1 MRINNNVTALNANKN
16 AGLNRISAAKN
27 TEKASSGK
35 QINKAADNAAG
46 LAISEKMRAQISGLN
61 MASRNSQDAI
71 SLLQTAEGG
80 MSSIHGILQRVR
92 ELAVQSASDTN
103 ETVVDRSALNN
114 EATELIG
121 EIDQVA
127 DTTEFNQMPLLNGSF
142 EEGGAN
148 GPLTIQT
155 GANEGQTTDISIQA
169 MNAQNLGVAE
179 VDISSGEAAQ
189 GAIGTVDS
197 AMNDVSMQRAEL
209 GAMQNRLEFRIQ
221 NLNIQAEN
229 AASAESRIRDTDMAK
244 AMTALTR
251 DKILSQASTSMQAQA
266 NSLPQNV
273 LQILGSQ

>member
-1 MRINNNVTALNANKN
+1 MRINNNVAALNTNRK
-16 AGLNRISAAKN
+16 AGINNLSVAKN
-27 TEKASSGK
+27 LEKLSSGK
-35 QINKAADNAAG
+35 TINRAADNAAG
-46 LAISEKMRAQISGLN
+46 LAISEKMRAQIGGLN

-80 MSSIHGILQRVR
+80 MSAVQGMLQRVR

-103 ETVVDRSALNN
+103 ETTVDRNALNT
-114 EATELIG
+114 EATEIIG

-127 DTTEFNQMPLLNGSF
+127 ATTEFNQMQLLNGDY
-142 EEGGAN
+142 EQGGAN

-155 GANEGQTTDISIQA
+155 GANEGQTMEISIQS
-169 MNAQNLGVAE
+169 MNAQDLGVSD
-179 VDISSGEAAQ
+179 VDISSAETAQ
-189 GAIGTVDS
+189 EAIGTVDS

-229 AASAESRIRDTDMAK
+229 AASAESRIRDTDMAQ

-251 DKILSQASTSMQAQA
+251 DKILAQASTAMQAQA
-266 NSLPQNV
+266 NSLQQNV
-273 LQILGSQ
+273 LQILGGR